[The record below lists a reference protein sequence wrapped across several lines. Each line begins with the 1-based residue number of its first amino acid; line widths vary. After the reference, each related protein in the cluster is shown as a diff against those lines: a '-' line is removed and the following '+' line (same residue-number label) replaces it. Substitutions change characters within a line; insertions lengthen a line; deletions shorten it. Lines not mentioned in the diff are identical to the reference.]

1 MKQYEKPELQ
11 IDLFAEEGVFCA
23 FDDSEGNDGVDIDW
37 YRPENDDE

>member
-23 FDDSEGNDGVDIDW
+23 FDDSQGDDEVPIDW
-37 YRPENDDE
+37 YRPEYDDE